1 MVWYDNKAN
10 KTIIPRY
17 LLGCELED
25 RRSLPPGTFLLPYV
39 VPERG
44 PVQHRGSG
52 VSMEWVS
59 FNIQSASKLAQHSSR
74 NSS

>member
-17 LLGCELED
+17 LVVNWKIEEVY
-25 RRSLPPGTFLLPYV
+25 PPGTFLLPYV

-44 PVQHRGSG
+44 PAQHRGSG

-59 FNIQSASKLAQHSSR
+59 FNIQSASKLA
-74 NSS
+74 